1 VAFFPAEERQNQ
13 TMSVSTAAGSPSTRA
28 ARRGAGRHRL
38 GSATGV
44 RVADLPAVR
53 ERMQFQ
59 RSAPKPANSF
69 LRWLFAA
76 PPAGRHTWSFLA
88 GSGGRPR
95 TAFAIILSL

>member
-1 VAFFPAEERQNQ
+1 
-13 TMSVSTAAGSPSTRA
+13 MSVTTADATPSTRA

-38 GSATGV
+38 GSTTGV
-44 RVADLPAVR
+44 RCADIPAVR

-59 RSAPKPANSF
+59 RQAPARRTF
-69 LRWLFAA
+69 LQWLFQA

>member
-1 VAFFPAEERQNQ
+1 MSRPTPA
-13 TMSVSTAAGSPSTRA
+13 GPPSTRA

-38 GSATGV
+38 GSSTGV
-44 RVADLPAVR
+44 RVNDLAAVR

-59 RSAPKPANSF
+59 RPAAPRTSF
-69 LRWLFAA
+69 TRWLFQA
-76 PPAGRHTWSFLA
+76 PAAGRHTWSFLA

>member
-1 VAFFPAEERQNQ
+1 MTGTTPAGPP
-13 TMSVSTAAGSPSTRA
+13 ATRA
-28 ARRGAGRHRL
+28 AGRPGRQSTGRHRL
-38 GSATGV
+38 GSPTGV
-44 RVADLPAVR
+44 RVSDLPAVR

-59 RSAPKPANSF
+59 RSAPQPGSSF

>member
-1 VAFFPAEERQNQ
+1 MAIFPAEERQNQ
-13 TMSVSTAAGSPSTRA
+13 TMSRFHRAGSPSTRA
-28 ARRGAGRHRL
+28 ARRGTGRHRL
-38 GSATGV
+38 GGATGV

>member
-1 VAFFPAEERQNQ
+1 
-13 TMSVSTAAGSPSTRA
+13 MSRPTPTGPSSFRA

-38 GSATGV
+38 GAPTGV
-44 RVADLPAVR
+44 RCTDIPAVR

-59 RSAPKPANSF
+59 RTGTARRSTF
-69 LRWLFAA
+69 LQWLFAA
-76 PPAGRHTWSFLA
+76 PSGGRHTWSFLA

>member
-1 VAFFPAEERQNQ
+1 MP
-13 TMSVSTAAGSPSTRA
+13 SSTRA
-28 ARRGAGRHRL
+28 ARRQGAGRHRL

-44 RVADLPAVR
+44 RCADIPAVR

-59 RSAPKPANSF
+59 RPTTRRRSTF
-69 LRWLFAA
+69 TQWLFQA

>member
-1 VAFFPAEERQNQ
+1 
-13 TMSVSTAAGSPSTRA
+13 MSRPTAAGSPSTRA

-38 GSATGV
+38 GSPTGV
-44 RVADLPAVR
+44 RVSDLPAVR

-59 RSAPKPANSF
+59 RPAVARRNSF
-69 LRWLFAA
+69 TAWLFQA

-88 GSGGRPR
+88 GTGGRPR